1 MLAALKRPAPA
12 AADMTQNRNKEAGN
26 LEVELKSREL
36 QLKAWEKH
44 EEVAMHFND
53 LIMRWRLQA
62 IGGLAGFVTLAGFV
76 VGDAA
81 SPQVRY
87 RAMLILTSVI
97 AFAWVAVAA
106 IDLFYYRRLLQGAV
120 NAIIELER
128 RSSLVNLS
136 TRIEEFAASG
146 SRWAPWVFYL
156 GGLTPLLGIIGWAI
170 YNLATLPPEVPLS
183 L

>member
-1 MLAALKRPAPA
+1 MKPDRNRE
-12 AADMTQNRNKEAGN
+12 ADIRE
-26 LEVELKSREL
+26 EELKAKEL

-120 NAIIELER
+120 DAIIELER
-128 RSSLVNLS
+128 KSRLLNLS
-136 TRIEEFAASG
+136 TRIEEFAAGG
-146 SRWAPWVFYL
+146 SRWAPWVFYS
-156 GGLTPLLGIIGWAI
+156 GGLVPLLGIIGWAV
-170 YNLATLPPEVPLS
+170 YNLATLPAEVPLN